1 MKYYVTNGIDYL
13 LKTEDGQN
21 RTTQNV
27 AEATRFKETSAINYI
42 RSSLKSPNWG
52 YRRVEKIAPKN
63 KTFVI
68 TTGCKYLSNTG
79 DVVLNI
85 NQAKTFNSI
94 ADAEAFVQ
102 KHNQFHE
109 TYIIDENFKFVAK
122 VNIKSFTEEQL
133 QTLGLNSERKHK
145 RTRTSQ
151 TTRDLVYEQGNGICA
166 LCGRP
171 ISKERFTIDHIL
183 PLNRGGSN
191 DLSNLQISCEFCN
204 KLKGDSKNEEYLK
217 GATTILAH
225 KVEEK
230 YDKEIAYP
238 LIRSF
243 VRGMI
248 LEMYG
253 QKVSDVII
261 GGMT

>member
-13 LKTEDGQN
+13 LKSDTGQN
-21 RTTQNV
+21 LITQNIE
-27 AEATRFKETSAINYI
+27 EATRFKETSAINYLH
-42 RSSLKSPNWG
+42 SSLKSSDWG
-52 YRRVEKIAPKN
+52 YRRVEKVAPKN

-68 TTGCKYLSNTG
+68 TTGYKYLSNTG

-85 NQAKTFNSI
+85 NQAKAFNSI
-94 ADAEAFVQ
+94 ADVETFVQ
-102 KHNQFHE
+102 KHNPFSK
-109 TYIIDENFKFVAK
+109 TYIIDENFKFVAEVK
-122 VNIKSFTEEQL
+122 IKGFTEEQL
-133 QTLGLNSERKHK
+133 QTLGVNTERKHK
-145 RTRTSQ
+145 RVKTSQ

-191 DLSNLQISCEFCN
+191 ELSNLQISCEFCN
-204 KLKGDSKNEEYLK
+204 KLKGDSKNEEYVK

-230 YDKEIAYP
+230 YNKEIAYP

-248 LEMYG
+248 SEMYG
-253 QKVSDVII
+253 QKVSETIV